1 MMAARS
7 TAWTVVGFAV
17 VPALVVAIALTTGSV
32 PISFELLLRALV
44 GNVEPA
50 WVRTVLIDVR
60 LPRVLVAF
68 LVGGALSVS
77 GCTLQGLFRNPLAD
91 PSVLGVSSMAAL
103 GAVLTLFSGVAVRV
117 PWALPVAACVGALLA
132 TLAVATLSRGSSRG
146 QLEHVLLVGAALG
159 NVAVSASTLVLSFSL
174 ANFDVARQLLHWL
187 LGGFEG
193 RTWLH
198 VGWGAVPVLGGTL
211 FLLTRARALD
221 ALLLG
226 EVGAAAVGI
235 DVARLRR
242 ELIVTASLLTGI
254 TVAVGGVVAFVGLIV
269 PHALRLVL
277 GPLHARL
284 LPGALLVGGA
294 FVVFCDL
301 IARRSIAPEEL
312 RLSVV
317 TGTVGAPLFFYL
329 LLRKTRAVRA

>member
-1 MMAARS
+1 VTARS
-7 TAWTVVGFAV
+7 TGWIALAFVL
-17 VPALVVAIALTTGSV
+17 VPALVMGLALTAGAV
-32 PISFELLLRALV
+32 PISLDLLLRALV
-44 GNVEPA
+44 SDVQPA
-50 WVRTVLIDVR
+50 WVRTVLVDVR

-103 GAVLTLFSGVAVRV
+103 GAVLTLFSGIAARV
-117 PWALPVAACVGALLA
+117 PWALPVAACTGALIA
-132 TLAVATLSRGSSRG
+132 TLAVAMLSQGTSRG

-198 VGWGAVPVLGGTL
+198 VGWGALPIVLGTL
-211 FLLTRARALD
+211 FLLTRSRALD

-284 LPGALLVGGA
+284 LPGALLLGGA

-301 IARRSIAPEEL
+301 IARRLIAPEEL

-317 TGTVGAPLFFYL
+317 TGSVGAPLFFYL
-329 LLRKTRAVRA
+329 LLRKTRAVSR

>member
-1 MMAARS
+1 MTSRASLATILAFSVLPLAVLLLALS
-7 TAWTVVGFAV
+7 TGA
-17 VPALVVAIALTTGSV
+17 V
-32 PISFELLLRALV
+32 PISLELLLRALFGEV
-44 GNVEPA
+44 DPP
-50 WVRTVLIDVR
+50 WIRTVLFDVR

-68 LVGGALSVS
+68 LVGAALSVS

-103 GAVLTLFSGVAVRV
+103 GAVLTLYSGLAVRF
-117 PWALPVAACVGALLA
+117 PWALPIAACTGALLA
-132 TLAVATLSRGSSRG
+132 TVAVSALSQGSTRGH
-146 QLEHVLLVGAALG
+146 LEQVLLVGAALG
-159 NVAVSASTLVLSFSL
+159 NVAVSASTLLLSFSL

-193 RTWLH
+193 RTWPH
-198 VGWGAVPVLGGTL
+198 VVWGALPVLGGTL

-226 EVGAAAVGI
+226 EVGAAAVGV

-277 GPLHARL
+277 GPLHSRL
-284 LPGALLVGGA
+284 LPGALLIGGT
-294 FVVFCDL
+294 FVVLCDL
-301 IARRSIAPEEL
+301 IARRAIAPEEL

-317 TGTVGAPLFFYL
+317 TASIGAPLFFYL
-329 LLRKTRAVRA
+329 LLRKSRLVT